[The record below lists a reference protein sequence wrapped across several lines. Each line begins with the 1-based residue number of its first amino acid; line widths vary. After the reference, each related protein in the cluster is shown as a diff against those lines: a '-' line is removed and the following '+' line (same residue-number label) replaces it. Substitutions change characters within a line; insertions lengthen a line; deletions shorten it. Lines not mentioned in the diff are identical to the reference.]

1 MSALQGTT
9 DITLL
14 VNEEKDLYT
23 PFSPEAE
30 FRSDVKS
37 YIRSK
42 VANSDYNSNINLK
55 VICSAPIDEERFRSA
70 VASWINEE
78 KIVSR
83 QESKIT
89 NRTLM
94 GMLVIASIFIILSLY
109 MSKRF
114 DVLSYTII
122 PVLGSVALGRAAGII
137 IVDLP
142 TNKAKQVLL
151 DELGVKSAIV
161 FELKD
166 PE

>member
-1 MSALQGTT
+1 
-9 DITLL
+9 
-14 VNEEKDLYT
+14 
-23 PFSPEAE
+23 
-30 FRSDVKS
+30 
-37 YIRSK
+37 
-42 VANSDYNSNINLK
+42 
-55 VICSAPIDEERFRSA
+55 
-70 VASWINEE
+70 
-78 KIVSR
+78 
-83 QESKIT
+83 
-89 NRTLM
+89 M

-151 DELGVKSAIV
+151 DELGVKSTIV